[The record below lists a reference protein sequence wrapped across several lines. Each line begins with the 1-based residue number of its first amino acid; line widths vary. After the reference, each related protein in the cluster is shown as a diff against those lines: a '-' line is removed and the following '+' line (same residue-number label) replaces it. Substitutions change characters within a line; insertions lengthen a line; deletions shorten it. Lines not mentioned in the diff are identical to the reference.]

1 MYHLLMEA
9 RKGKMPSQRLLTCRI
24 GADRPA
30 RNARQEGH
38 QDHRLAKHRRCVAG
52 EYRRESLPNMS
63 AAANVGQTLTTR
75 TIRAWSGGQ
84 RRVIADECRRRLP
97 ELQVADL

>member
-30 RNARQEGH
+30 RNARKKVTKITDSPNIDAVSSGSI
-38 QDHRLAKHRRCVAG
+38 AG
-52 EYRRESLPNMS
+52 KTS
-63 AAANVGQTLTTR
+63 R
-75 TIRAWSGGQ
+75 T
-84 RRVIADECRRRLP
+84 
-97 ELQVADL
+97 